1 MITIPYLRY
10 TYIHTSLRY
19 TYIHTSLRYTY
30 IHTSLAQ
37 VLIFFLFILL
47 RQWDMALFWLIFLL
61 ICCPAWSSSHQ
72 SDHNQHSCSLT
83 QREGGCP
90 PELSLS
96 LSLASSSRLLL
107 LTNSSSYSLS
117 SSTLARAGLAAA
129 TSHRAGE
136 GSVREYSGGSI
147 VDGILNQRCST

>member
-1 MITIPYLRY
+1 MITIPY
-10 TYIHTSLRY
+10 LRY

-83 QREGGCP
+83 QKEGGALP
-90 PELSLS
+90 SSLSLS
-96 LSLASSSRLLL
+96 LSRFILQAPPPHKLLL
-107 LTNSSSYSLS
+107 ILS
-117 SSTLARAGLAAA
+117 FVIHSR
-129 TSHRAGE
+129 
-136 GSVREYSGGSI
+136 SGGFSS
-147 VDGILNQRCST
+147 GY

>member
-1 MITIPYLRY
+1 MITIPYLRC
-10 TYIHTSLRY
+10 
-19 TYIHTSLRYTY
+19 TY

-47 RQWDMALFWLIFLL
+47 RQWDMALLWLIFLL

-83 QREGGCP
+83 QKEGGCP

-96 LSLASSSRLLL
+96 LSLSLSRFILQAPPPHKLLL
-107 LTNSSSYSLS
+107 ILS
-117 SSTLARAGLAAA
+117 FVIHSR
-129 TSHRAGE
+129 
-136 GSVREYSGGSI
+136 SGGFSS
-147 VDGILNQRCST
+147 GY